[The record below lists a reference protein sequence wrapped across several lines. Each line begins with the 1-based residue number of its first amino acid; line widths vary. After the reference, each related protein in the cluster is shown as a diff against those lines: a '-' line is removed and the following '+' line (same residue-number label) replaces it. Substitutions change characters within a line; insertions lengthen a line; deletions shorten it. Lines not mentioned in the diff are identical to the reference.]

1 MSKIDTD
8 HDGSVSLDEAKKA
21 AIAKFDTLD
30 KDKEG
35 TLDANELTGILG
47 RNDLI
52 KADKDKDKT
61 LDKVE
66 FLALVEKLFAAA
78 DKDKDG
84 TLDAKELSTE
94 QGRALVSLLA
104 CARCQVPWRPSAPVS
119 LSQMRVA
126 ASWPRRRPPAGLRA
140 RPTLSRANG
149 TR

>member
-52 KADKDKDKT
+52 KADKNARQSGISSACREA
-61 LDKVE
+61 VRR
-66 FLALVEKLFAAA
+66 
-78 DKDKDG
+78 
-84 TLDAKELSTE
+84 
-94 QGRALVSLLA
+94 GR
-104 CARCQVPWRPSAPVS
+104 
-119 LSQMRVA
+119 
-126 ASWPRRRPPAGLRA
+126 
-140 RPTLSRANG
+140 
-149 TR
+149 

>member
-1 MSKIDTD
+1 MKTLTYIAVLGLAMAGGLMSAAAAPADTTPEDQSSAMSKIDTD

-30 KDKEG
+30 TDKEG

-61 LDKVE
+61 LDKAE

-94 QGRALVSLLA
+94 QGRALVALLA
-104 CARCQVPWRPSAPVS
+104 Y
-119 LSQMRVA
+119 
-126 ASWPRRRPPAGLRA
+126 
-140 RPTLSRANG
+140 
-149 TR
+149 

>member
-1 MSKIDTD
+1 MVKTVKTHIYIAMLGLVMAGGLMSATAAPADTTPDDQGSVMQKIDTD

-30 KDKEG
+30 TDKEG

-61 LDKVE
+61 LDKAE

-94 QGRALVSLLA
+94 QGRALVALLA
-104 CARCQVPWRPSAPVS
+104 Y
-119 LSQMRVA
+119 
-126 ASWPRRRPPAGLRA
+126 
-140 RPTLSRANG
+140 
-149 TR
+149 